1 MKKFISLLM
10 ITCMVMIPTMVSHA
24 ETTSFNFSNVAR
36 GSAKQT
42 SVIKKDGWA
51 SARIYVGSL
60 GGSEWIYRVRLKS
73 TSGKFVTEQ
82 LCRPSTEQTD
92 YIIKE
97 RGYPEKHRRERRLR
111 HRRTES
117 GENGR
122 SGKTFKKFSE
132 PVPIYT
138 PFFSCL

>member
-82 LCRPSTEQTD
+82 LCRPSTEQKD
-92 YIIKE
+92 YYLPYINGDTLG
-97 RGYPEKHRRERRLR
+97 RDGYKYCLNCAHFSQAPLEKAG
-111 HRRTES
+111 TS
-117 GENGR
+117 G
-122 SGKTFKKFSE
+122 TF
-132 PVPIYT
+132 T
-138 PFFSCL
+138 P